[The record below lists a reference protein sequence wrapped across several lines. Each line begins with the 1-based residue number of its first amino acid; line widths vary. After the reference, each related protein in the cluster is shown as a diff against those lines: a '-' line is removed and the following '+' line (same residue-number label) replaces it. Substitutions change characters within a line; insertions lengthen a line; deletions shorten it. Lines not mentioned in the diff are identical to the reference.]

1 MNKIDRINRAEADYA
16 EAVAQAQAVPSGYT
30 RRQVK
35 KADRARKLAATPMWK
50 RVVPSV
56 VVVGLFLVVVVSCTA
71 NGQADRADHAEV
83 ERCVATMK
91 ATLADAGSD
100 RALTTE
106 EVAACNDPAKRAW
119 ILGER

>member
-1 MNKIDRINRAEADYA
+1 MNSKQQIKINRAEAEYA

-35 KADRARKLAATPMWK
+35 KADRARKLAALPMWK

-56 VVVGLFLVVVVSCTA
+56 VIVGLFVIVVASCTA
-71 NGQADRADHAEV
+71 NGQADRAEV
-83 ERCVATMK
+83 ERCIA
-91 ATLADAGSD
+91 AQESALADAGSE

-119 ILGER
+119 ILGEQ